1 MALKP
6 ITNPPSN
13 LSLNEMRAV
22 IGRDGSLAK
31 AARFAVRFLPEGTD
45 NRLIGAGAIMNEL
58 TYMCESAELPSRGF
72 VNADIRYYGPNFKV
86 PFQTNYDD
94 ITMVFLCR
102 SKFSE
107 REFFDAWQAI
117 INPISSFDFTYMD
130 EYTCKIELFQLAE
143 FAEYDDNTEGL
154 SPGEGG
160 GTNAPTPVTAP
171 KAIYKYTLHEAWP
184 LMISPQ
190 PVVWSDDNFQRVAVT
205 FTFKKWSNQNDELP
219 RSNLYDVVEDRT
231 NAGPGTN
238 TLFPNPP
245 RF

>member
-1 MALKP
+1 
-6 ITNPPSN
+6 
-13 LSLNEMRAV
+13 MRAV

-45 NRLIGAGAIMNEL
+45 NRLIGAGAMMNEL

-102 SKFSE
+102 SKFGE
-107 REFFDAWQAI
+107 REFFDDWQAV

-143 FAEYDDNTEGL
+143 FSDIDDDGVAVSRNT
-154 SPGEGG
+154 
-160 GTNAPTPVTAP
+160 P

-205 FTFKKWSNQNDELP
+205 FTFKKWSNQNDQLP

-231 NAGPGTN
+231 NSGPGTN